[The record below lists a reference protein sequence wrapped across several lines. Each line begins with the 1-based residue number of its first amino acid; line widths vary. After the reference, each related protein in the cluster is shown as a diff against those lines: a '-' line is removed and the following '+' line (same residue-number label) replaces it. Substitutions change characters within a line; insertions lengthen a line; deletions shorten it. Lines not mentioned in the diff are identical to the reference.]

1 MRNYYNS
8 LNIHRR
14 SDELEK
20 LEGLGEIKNS
30 VDPDYFADVSTV
42 LTQDELHMHYRRL
55 HLQYDAIAVVLAR
68 GIPQQDSN
76 SWSKRVVEFSPEPNE
91 LPE

>member
-1 MRNYYNS
+1 MRNYYDS
-8 LNIHRR
+8 LGIHRS
-14 SDELEK
+14 SDKLEK
-20 LEGLGEIKNS
+20 LESIAEIKTT
-30 VDPDYFADVSTV
+30 VDADYFEDLSAI

-55 HLQYDAIAVVLAR
+55 HLQYEAMAAVLDR

-76 SWSKRVVEFSPEPNE
+76 SWSKRVVEFSPQPNE